1 MNSCLWKLD
10 IANCPLRQCS
20 VSNGV
25 MESLL
30 CFVFVFFTV
39 RCIMW
44 DPTTRDPMGGIHP
57 AARDPRD
64 GIHALWSGS
73 TES

>member
-1 MNSCLWKLD
+1 
-10 IANCPLRQCS
+10 
-20 VSNGV
+20 
-25 MESLL
+25 
-30 CFVFVFFTV
+30 
-39 RCIMW
+39 MW
-44 DPTTRDPMGGIHP
+44 DPTTRDPMDGIHP

>member
-25 MESLL
+25 MGSLL
-30 CFVFVFFTV
+30 CFVFVF
-39 RCIMW
+39 
-44 DPTTRDPMGGIHP
+44 
-57 AARDPRD
+57 
-64 GIHALWSGS
+64 LL
-73 TES
+73 